1 MHPKAG
7 EFLELCQERY
17 YDDPVLFSEEVI
29 GIELTHQQKQALSL
43 LAKGKHK
50 LAIKSGH
57 KQSVLCPL
65 ARNG

>member
-7 EFLELCQERY
+7 EFLELCQSRY

-29 GIELTHQQKQALSL
+29 GITLTPQQVEALSL

-50 LAIKSGH
+50 LAVKSGH